1 MISLILLRAFPGEDG
16 RAPEIKM
23 LAKRCTLFR
32 RVMFFL
38 VFRPF
43 IQITASYEII
53 KFKLLRNIIHELK
66 NKRLYKIITCYKNV

>member
-1 MISLILLRAFPGEDG
+1 MPFSASSSIQLSIGMISLILLRAFPGEDG

-23 LAKRCTLFR
+23 LAKRCTLLR

-43 IQITASYEII
+43 IQITAPYE
-53 KFKLLRNIIHELK
+53 
-66 NKRLYKIITCYKNV
+66 RLGQTTAV